1 VKLKTIAETYY
12 AIGNRLALGFLR
24 TAARRMQADSYW
36 QRLAQRNFLDG
47 FYDQQM
53 RLTLAALKNGAFEK
67 WLETNTAKI
76 MQHDTFIQDLRGLEY
91 IDTAILMVA
100 SRRVE
105 SLLPV

>member
-1 VKLKTIAETYY
+1 
-12 AIGNRLALGFLR
+12 
-24 TAARRMQADSYW
+24 MQADSYW

-76 MQHDTFIQDLRGLEY
+76 TQHDTFIQDLRGLEY